1 MAPSSGGSCFSGE
14 MRRRLAAMRVALL
27 QDDDSSCPRAV
38 VGKRKSCQVWGSD
51 QAPSRSTSDW
61 VQVDHEF
68 QRQLRE
74 ILFGSEAESG
84 LMAILASRRALCD
97 EQCAKLIG
105 VSMHG
110 FRLGMPV
117 TMFWLA
123 AQPFGAVPLGAW
135 SNDMQKQAE
144 PKSKACASGAASVQ
158 LYSHH
163 LNFQED
169 PIPHTTEERAA
180 HMQDPLNFTAFLEDP
195 IRDAIKQESDEGPA
209 AQMGCQDSWAL
220 SRLALADDCC
230 DFDCEVGGSDGGQFF
245 AIAPPILRDP
255 TPSVLDALG
264 ERTQEPARN
273 EQDPQRAKKCVSG
286 GLLPQEWLETRPAEG
301 LRSREMS
308 SLTPNLSPTRA
319 PLALPASP
327 CASHGLAKLP
337 WLPPGHR

>member
-1 MAPSSGGSCFSGE
+1 
-14 MRRRLAAMRVALL
+14 MRRRLAATRVALL
-27 QDDDSSCPRAV
+27 QDDDSSYPRAV

-84 LMAILASRRALCD
+84 LMAILASGRAVCD
-97 EQCAKLIG
+97 EQCATLIG

-123 AQPFGAVPLGAW
+123 AQPFG
-135 SNDMQKQAE
+135 DMQKQAE

-163 LNFQED
+163 LNFQAD
-169 PIPHTTEERAA
+169 PIPHTTEERAATTEERAA
-180 HMQDPLNFTAFLEDP
+180 HMQDPLNFTAFLEGP

-209 AQMGCQDSWAL
+209 AQMGCPDSWAL

-245 AIAPPILRDP
+245 AIAPPILRERLAG
-255 TPSVLDALG
+255 LDAVQGHLDFLRG
-264 ERTQEPARN
+264 DVE
-273 EQDPQRAKKCVSG
+273 V
-286 GLLPQEWLETRPAEG
+286 LP
-301 LRSREMS
+301 
-308 SLTPNLSPTRA
+308 
-319 PLALPASP
+319 
-327 CASHGLAKLP
+327 
-337 WLPPGHR
+337 